1 MKILYFITTSNWGG
15 ASKHLYELCKY
26 EAGKGNEIYL
36 VTGNRGALLNKI
48 NKIQGVRTCVISSVK
63 RNISPLNDIKSVF
76 AFRKIIKKLHPDIV
90 HLHSSKAG
98 VIGRLAAISTNTKVV
113 FTVHGWSFTD
123 GVRTSKK
130 KLYRSIERIMSRFTD
145 LFICV
150 SKFDLDIG
158 YRDHVLSDKCNAVVI
173 HNGSKYIRRKKKVV
187 INKVDPLRLIM
198 VARFSEQKNQ
208 LGLLKAL
215 CSLRS
220 QNIKLS
226 FIGDGPTL
234 NKAKQFVNHHH
245 LNDKVDFLGFK
256 NNIGMYLDQN
266 DVFILSTFYEGLPI
280 SIIEAMSHGLPII
293 ASDVG
298 GNRELVFNNKNGFLV
313 KDKNELENAIK
324 QFLDRK
330 KIKKMGEESYEIF
343 LKGFLLENCLE
354 KIHTE
359 YLLLLK

>member
-26 EAGKGNEIYL
+26 EAEKGNEIYL

-48 NKIQGVRTCVISSVK
+48 NKIQGVQTFVISSVK
-63 RNISPLNDIKSVF
+63 RNISPLNDVKSVF

-123 GVRTSKK
+123 GVKTSKK
-130 KLYRSIERIMSRFTD
+130 IIYRFIERMMSPFTD

-158 YRDHVLSDKCNAVVI
+158 YRDHVINNKRNAVVI
-173 HNGSKYIRRKKKVV
+173 HNGSKYVEKKEKKAA
-187 INKVDPLRLIM
+187 NETDPLRLIM
-198 VARFSEQKNQ
+198 VARFSKQKNQ

-215 CSLRS
+215 YSLRNE
-220 QNIKLS
+220 NIKLS

-234 NKAKQFVNHHH
+234 EEAKYFVNQHHM
-245 LNDKVDFLGFK
+245 NNKVSFLGFK
-256 NNIGMYLDQN
+256 SNIGMYLDKN
-266 DVFILSTFYEGLPI
+266 DVFVLSTFYEGLPI

-293 ASDVG
+293 ASNVG
-298 GNRELVFNNKNGFLV
+298 GNKELVSNNENGFLIENI
-313 KDKNELENAIK
+313 NELENAIK
-324 QFLDRK
+324 KFLDK
-330 KIKKMGEESYEIF
+330 KKVIEMGEKSYEMF
-343 LKGFLLENCLE
+343 VNNFLLDDCLK

-359 YLLLLK
+359 YLLLLN